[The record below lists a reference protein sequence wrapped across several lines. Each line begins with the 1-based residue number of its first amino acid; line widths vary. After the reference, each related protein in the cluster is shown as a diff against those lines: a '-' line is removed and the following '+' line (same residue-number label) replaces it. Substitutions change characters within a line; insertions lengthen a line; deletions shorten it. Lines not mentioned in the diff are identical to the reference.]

1 MTATRTAVRPH
12 GPATRLAYGPLRQ
25 IRLSP
30 PPLRTADGHSGEQR
44 HPSSAELFFDLV
56 FAGAVSQLAGLLQDH
71 PNLGTLGRFAFFFV
85 PVWWLWVQ
93 FAFYADRHESDDASH
108 RTTLLIAIVLGVGL
122 AASASRAVSGN
133 PAGFVVAFAAMRGL
147 QLLLYS
153 RARKHLPAT
162 RRLYSRYL
170 ACFGI
175 GGALWVSS
183 LPVSGPPRLAVW
195 GAALAADAIGGLGML
210 APRHYVPLNASH
222 LAERFQLF
230 VLIVLGESVA
240 RLISAATQRPWSVP
254 LAVVLTAAVV
264 TLATLWWAWIKS
276 ADHRALDSPRAIA
289 WFAAANLPIVGGIAA
304 ASAGLHLAIL
314 AADGASTIGI
324 GPRAA
329 LYGGVSVC
337 LLASAG
343 LPLASWSFRPGRP
356 RRGQIQSLAR
366 AIRSST
372 PSADQA
378 TVRIQFVRTRRA
390 CTSASNRLARRACDG
405 APCLIVSAMMTAS
418 STKATTGTASG
429 TLEGR
434 QPSRTA
440 AVTAVTATPGP
451 TSQMKRRLCACSYRG
466 TSLAFIMASSG

>member
-12 GPATRLAYGPLRQ
+12 GPAARLTHVPLRQ
-25 IRLSP
+25 LRLSP
-30 PPLRTADGHSGEQR
+30 PPLRTADGHSREQR
-44 HPSSAELFFDLV
+44 RASWVELFFDLV

-93 FAFYADRHESDDASH
+93 FSFYADRHESDNAAH
-108 RTTLLIAIVLGVGL
+108 RATLLIAIVLGVGL
-122 AASASRAVSGN
+122 AASVPRAVSGD

-147 QLLLYS
+147 QLLLYA
-153 RARKHLPAT
+153 RARKHLPVT
-162 RRLYSRYL
+162 RGLYSRYL

-230 VLIVLGESVA
+230 VLIVLGESVV

-276 ADHRALDSPRAIA
+276 ADHRALDSPQAIA

-343 LPLASWSFRPGRP
+343 LPSGKMTRS
-356 RRGQIQSLAR
+356 AR
-366 AIRSST
+366 AARL
-372 PSADQA
+372 A
-378 TVRIQFVRTRRA
+378 
-390 CTSASNRLARRACDG
+390 TSAVAMGLVFMGAIVIPVYLVPALTLALALGLAAEAHSG
-405 APCLIVSAMMTAS
+405 ATA
-418 STKATTGTASG
+418 
-429 TLEGR
+429 
-434 QPSRTA
+434 
-440 AVTAVTATPGP
+440 GP
-451 TSQMKRRLCACSYRG
+451 R
-466 TSLAFIMASSG
+466 